1 MTAALL
7 AVVASPAAS
16 DVPSAMPAEFT
27 RVSRVGGSRQNV
39 VQGRPSLLIECWA
52 PTKLAA
58 QSRAFDAWQAID
70 AAQHSTK
77 AGVWLGGI
85 DLSEPYEYPDPS
97 APGHRRYQFTASAVV
112 ALRTD

>member
-7 AVVASPAAS
+7 SVVASPAAS
-16 DVPSAMPAEFT
+16 DVPSTMPTAFT
-27 RVSRVGGSRQNV
+27 RVSRVGGSRVNV

-58 QSRAFDAWQAID
+58 QSRAFDAWAAID

-97 APGHRRYQFTASAVV
+97 TPGHRRYQFTASAVV
-112 ALRTD
+112 ALRTN